1 MVAGWHESWRE
12 SKDTFRKE
20 AAVEAPGTHGPVI
33 VVGVLPDQPLWM
45 LQVAGE
51 YARAFGARLVCVSV
65 DTTRFTFQELPDGTM
80 LAAPIQPELLDPMDA
95 FPPERL
101 EEMAELLD
109 PMRLRWSTRQLV
121 GEPATALMRIADEE
135 DALMFVVGTRHVGF
149 GGAVRKFFGGSV
161 ATRLTHRQWRPV
173 VVVPI
178 EPTEADRRLPWEER
192 SVDPSDR

>member
-1 MVAGWHESWRE
+1 MSRE
-12 SKDTFRKE
+12 
-20 AAVEAPGTHGPVI
+20 PVI
-33 VVGVLPDQPLWM
+33 VVGVLPDQPLWL

-65 DTTRFTFQELPDGTM
+65 DASRYTIQELPDGT
-80 LAAPIQPELLDPMDA
+80 LLSAPIQPELLEPAEA

-101 EEMAELLD
+101 QEMAELLD
-109 PMRLRWSTRQLV
+109 PMGLHWSTQQLV
-121 GEPATALMRIADEE
+121 GEAASALMKIADEE

-178 EPTEADRRLPWEER
+178 EPTEPDRRLPWEEQR
-192 SVDPSDR
+192 AGEQADG